1 MIVGTSD
8 GDNNVLLRGT
18 ALSIGDGESEG
29 FDALLALS
37 EGVNGGI
44 VDGVLPRDGS
54 EAIKRRLRGLNI
66 CGVVVRD
73 GSVEG
78 AESIGWGTG
87 DNDGE

>member
-29 FDALLALS
+29 FDALLTLS
-37 EGVNGGI
+37 EGGNGGV

-54 EAIKRRLRGLNI
+54 ESIS
-66 CGVVVRD
+66 GVVVSD
-73 GSVEG
+73 GGVES
-78 AESIGWGTG
+78 AESIGWRTG

>member
-1 MIVGTSD
+1 MIVGASD

-44 VDGVLPRDGS
+44 VDGVLPRDGCES
-54 EAIKRRLRGLNI
+54 IS
-66 CGVVVRD
+66 GVVVRD

-78 AESIGWGTG
+78 AESGLTC
-87 DNDGE
+87 GELGGISAGRGG